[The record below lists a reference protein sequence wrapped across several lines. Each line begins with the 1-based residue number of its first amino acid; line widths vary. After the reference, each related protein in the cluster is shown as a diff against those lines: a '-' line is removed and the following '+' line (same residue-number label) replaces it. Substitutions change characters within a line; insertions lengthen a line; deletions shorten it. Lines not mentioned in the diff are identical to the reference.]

1 MKERDGWA
9 DSLRA
14 VCMLW
19 IICVAHMDEYL
30 GRDWS
35 SFPILLITRGIF
47 GYIEQKITELNPD
60 KAGSN
65 IVGLAMGIQ
74 KGKYDGTDEAL
85 AKCTNEAGG
94 TRE

>member
-1 MKERDGWA
+1 MKEKDGWA

-35 SFPILLITRGIF
+35 SFPILLITRGI
-47 GYIEQKITELNPD
+47 
-60 KAGSN
+60 
-65 IVGLAMGIQ
+65 LA
-74 KGKYDGTDEAL
+74 T
-85 AKCTNEAGG
+85 
-94 TRE
+94 